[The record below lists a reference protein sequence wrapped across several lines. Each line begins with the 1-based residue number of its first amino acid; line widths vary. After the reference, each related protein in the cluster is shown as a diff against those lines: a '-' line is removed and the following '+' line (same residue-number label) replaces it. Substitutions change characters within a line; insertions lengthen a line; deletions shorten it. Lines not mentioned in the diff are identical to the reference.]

1 MWSSLIIFLCA
12 YESQRGRFGQFT
24 CCAAQRER
32 KRGEMGGCLRYYRRK
47 GREERKKSRGPSVSR
62 IIGRCGGNAGIRTLD
77 RRIKSPLLYQ
87 LSYVPTQADC
97 IGQRR
102 NGGNAGIRTL
112 DRRIKSPLLYQ
123 LSYVPIPDCPQ
134 IVVVGRAGLEPTTN
148 GLKVRC
154 STN

>member
-1 MWSSLIIFLCA
+1 
-12 YESQRGRFGQFT
+12 
-24 CCAAQRER
+24 
-32 KRGEMGGCLRYYRRK
+32 MGGCLRYYRTEARA
-47 GREERKKSRGPSVSR
+47 KKNPADRLSAGSFLSD
-62 IIGRCGGNAGIRTLD
+62 GGNAGIRTLD

-87 LSYVPTQADC
+87 LSYVPTQENC
-97 IGQRR
+97 SEQIG

-123 LSYVPIPDCPQ
+123 LSYVPIPYCPQ
-134 IVVVGRAGLEPTTN
+134 VAVVGRAGLEPTTN